1 MSEYLVEEVA
11 RLAGWEIVISML
23 NPRRYTWV
31 RFVDGIGL
39 DVANDDGLNADG
51 LRILLDELLRAGFA
65 IVGTYEVH
73 QMVPFGGEVEA
84 IETRGDTLEEAVML
98 AYVAMK
104 GEG

>member
-1 MSEYLVEEVA
+1 MAELIEKVA
-11 RLAGWEIVISML
+11 RLAGWEYYE
-23 NPRRYTWV
+23 PTDDW
-31 RFVDGIGL
+31 FDGSTVCAAGGGGAYL
-39 DVANDDGLNADG
+39 TGDG